1 MDERLKEM
9 VDASA
14 FAERELESVLGEIT
28 LQKEKLVDIQRK
40 ISITRTHLARNSKLV
55 GEMLRIT
62 KPRLAI
68 GIIFFSTMSIFLI
81 YIRLVFPR

>member
-28 LQKEKLVDIQRK
+28 LQNEKLVDIQRK
-40 ISITRTHLARNSKLV
+40 ISIMRTHLARNSKLV

-68 GIIFFSTMSIFLI
+68 GIIFLSTMSIFLI